1 MEALLEDK
9 DKAFSMILT
18 WILDQL
24 TKVECN
30 SKRHLTVS
38 QKIWIRRD
46 ILTRE
51 EQQASKELDQQ
62 RYHQI
67 ILQMED
73 KFLII
78 ILLFMEKILL

>member
-1 MEALLEDK
+1 MLEDK

-38 QKIWIRRD
+38 QKIWIKRD
-46 ILTRE
+46 TLTRE

-67 ILQMED
+67 ILLMED